1 MAQYLHDQRYVQSAS
16 MTRAFS
22 RILSIVG
29 PSMSVGY
36 PIFPVGKPDRVP
48 MIDEQTAE
56 RTRLED
62 MQILREHASA
72 MLARIEASVE
82 ETEQKIGDLIIQ
94 LALMR

>member
-1 MAQYLHDQRYVQSAS
+1 
-16 MTRAFS
+16 
-22 RILSIVG
+22 
-29 PSMSVGY
+29 
-36 PIFPVGKPDRVP
+36 